1 MKKYIYWFLTIFLM
15 SSSMVIAQSTV
26 SGKVSDSSNNP
37 VINAIVEIQG
47 SANSVKTSSDGSFK
61 ITSKENNGVLVI
73 SYLGFES
80 LQVCLV

>member
-61 ITSKENNGVLVI
+61 ITSKEK
-73 SYLGFES
+73 YQF
-80 LQVCLV
+80 